1 YAFKKQKAISN
12 NFGSFIITPYLYRR
26 YAAILLNSHCRV
38 NCSTLQI
45 SLLFLFLYQKAAL
58 LFVTKS
64 KKAFSL
70 MSSIAVHPEP
80 AALPTHGLMSRR
92 STWLNYIQSY
102 PYSK

>member
-1 YAFKKQKAISN
+1 MHNALSDEKLYIEVRIFLSHLLQLSPGISRKQAFHHVQ
-12 NFGSFIITPYLYRR
+12 
-26 YAAILLNSHCRV
+26 
-38 NCSTLQI
+38 
-45 SLLFLFLYQKAAL
+45 FLIQEKVRYQKAAL

-102 PYSK
+102 YRCK

>member
-1 YAFKKQKAISN
+1 LYDDQLRKAQLLAGRQYHSSNQPPFSFSISKSC
-12 NFGSFIITPYLYRR
+12 F
-26 YAAILLNSHCRV
+26 A
-38 NCSTLQI
+38 
-45 SLLFLFLYQKAAL
+45 
-58 LFVTKS
+58 FVTKS

-102 PYSK
+102 YFCK